1 MKKNHKLY
9 IFFSVGVFVT
19 IVFVCTI
26 LFIQKNK
33 FTGDNSSQKKMIEK
47 QKNDTVDIIKNQKET
62 VIIKSGEKLI
72 YGKEQWKNFLDNTNQ
87 RQESHIMLYFTE
99 DEVNIHSYMDLLY
112 NGEYFIISKEK
123 AEETRQYKY
132 IYNFEFG
139 EETEY
144 ETYILMNEEEMTFD
158 EFVRKNAD
166 AMLQNTPDSYVL
178 FTIEK

>member
-26 LFIQKNK
+26 LFIQKNE
-33 FTGDNSSQKKMIEK
+33 FTGDNSSQKKMIEE

-87 RQESHIMLYFTE
+87 EQESHIMLYFPAPTAQNCCGSISPFYRIRQAPAP
-99 DEVNIHSYMDLLY
+99 VSGVPPQYVPVHRQTPFPQQALL
-112 NGEYFIISKEK
+112 
-123 AEETRQYKY
+123 
-132 IYNFEFG
+132 
-139 EETEY
+139 
-144 ETYILMNEEEMTFD
+144 L
-158 EFVRKNAD
+158 
-166 AMLQNTPDSYVL
+166 PDNPYR
-178 FTIEK
+178 FHR